1 MRVILSN
8 VFFFLN
14 MSPVQIK
21 CEKTVVSKYAPV
33 IKYAAFWNNRNYDE
47 RNVRVYATFY
57 PWPYGLGRDFAH
69 LN

>member
-1 MRVILSN
+1 MY
-8 VFFFLN
+8 FFFLN
-14 MSPVQIK
+14 IPQTQIRL
-21 CEKTVVSKYAPV
+21 EKKVVSKCASV
-33 IKYAAFWNNRNYDE
+33 IKYAAFRNNRNYDE

>member
-1 MRVILSN
+1 
-8 VFFFLN
+8 